1 LQKWRPRLKMTLY
14 DKEDTVP
21 NNQKGQ
27 ALYESDRDNRR
38 LISKKPRSDK
48 IGSIRINQEYAI
60 ALEQKCTHFE
70 HTSTQNDRIV
80 YGDGEYQKKQ
90 RRRRVLFR
98 DVKAIA
104 TKKFVDKIQG
114 ITYLDVIKLAD
125 DPSYT
130 LKRARNVLRNFKR
143 DGKLYTNL
151 RTKKLQEY
159 FLSQEEADYAALKR
173 RSTHIDP
180 SGVSSNNT
188 TQHLSYATKI
198 SNNNSTYPDPEH
210 LKASDIASLIYHIT
224 SGATIAGMHKVHLH
238 LSISG
243 GNRSLIE
250 EAYHER
256 LAHIL
261 ANPKKNQ
268 EKLVETRID
277 NYLVRC
283 FFFPHGAV
291 DIYIPCSEQPF
302 PIFLHD
308 PESTAIN
315 LIGFASQIRQFLC
328 SSDCLKDYRGVFVPS
343 VLDPSWQLVDTD
355 LNFDVP
361 VKNLKY
367 KVMGHHQIVKFD
379 EVFRVYKK
387 MLDGQ
392 PYVRVEQDKVFKV
405 PLSNREELGPIIV
418 SAAKLLP
425 QKLFGITTADLRG
438 SRNQSRSG

>member
-1 LQKWRPRLKMTLY
+1 MTLY

-180 SGVSSNNT
+180 SRGIIQQYYT
-188 TQHLSYATKI
+188 TF
-198 SNNNSTYPDPEH
+198 
-210 LKASDIASLIYHIT
+210 
-224 SGATIAGMHKVHLH
+224 
-238 LSISG
+238 
-243 GNRSLIE
+243 
-250 EAYHER
+250 
-256 LAHIL
+256 IL
-261 ANPKKNQ
+261 CNQ
-268 EKLVETRID
+268 
-277 NYLVRC
+277 
-283 FFFPHGAV
+283 
-291 DIYIPCSEQPF
+291 
-302 PIFLHD
+302 
-308 PESTAIN
+308 N
-315 LIGFASQIRQFLC
+315 LQ
-328 SSDCLKDYRGVFVPS
+328 
-343 VLDPSWQLVDTD
+343 
-355 LNFDVP
+355 
-361 VKNLKY
+361 
-367 KVMGHHQIVKFD
+367 
-379 EVFRVYKK
+379 
-387 MLDGQ
+387 
-392 PYVRVEQDKVFKV
+392 
-405 PLSNREELGPIIV
+405 
-418 SAAKLLP
+418 
-425 QKLFGITTADLRG
+425 
-438 SRNQSRSG
+438 